1 MDEKRL
7 AVYLQSLAA
16 ADSPFVESVAAQAV
30 AEHVP
35 VVRRETAALL
45 KTLIVL
51 KGPQNILEVGTA
63 VGYSALLMAENAPA
77 GCSIVTIEKSEE
89 RARQAQLH
97 FGLAGRQEQITL
109 LKGEAADILKDLTGC
124 WDFIFMDAAKGQ
136 YIHFFDEIFRL
147 LAPGGVLVSDNV
159 LQDGTILESR
169 FALKRRG
176 RTIHSRMREYLFTLT
191 HHEGLTTA
199 VLPLGDGVAV
209 SVKTEADSR
218 IGRSIT
224 AKSGGEKGR
233 Q

>member
-77 GCSIVTIEKSEE
+77 GCSIV
-89 RARQAQLH
+89 
-97 FGLAGRQEQITL
+97 
-109 LKGEAADILKDLTGC
+109 
-124 WDFIFMDAAKGQ
+124 
-136 YIHFFDEIFRL
+136 
-147 LAPGGVLVSDNV
+147 
-159 LQDGTILESR
+159 
-169 FALKRRG
+169 
-176 RTIHSRMREYLFTLT
+176 
-191 HHEGLTTA
+191 
-199 VLPLGDGVAV
+199 
-209 SVKTEADSR
+209 
-218 IGRSIT
+218 
-224 AKSGGEKGR
+224 
-233 Q
+233 